1 MTHAEVL
8 LWNYIR
14 RKQIL
19 NIRFRRQ
26 FSIEQ
31 FIVDFYA
38 PQLMLAIEVDGLT
51 HLTDKE
57 IEYDNWRQNK
67 LEKNGIKFLRFTN
80 ADVYDNID
88 GVVKTIYYETESLL
102 KLTK

>member
-8 LWNYIR
+8 PWSYIR

-38 PQLMLAIEVDGLT
+38 PQLMLAIEVDGMT
-51 HLTDKE
+51 HLTDEE
-57 IEYDNWRQNK
+57 IDYDNWRQNK
-67 LEKNGIKFLRFTN
+67 LEENGIKFLRFTN
-80 ADVYDNID
+80 TDVYANID
-88 GVVKTIYYETESLL
+88 GVVKTIHYETERLL
-102 KLTK
+102 KLIK